1 MNIALIAHDQ
11 KKAEMIAFVKEYEDV
26 FKEHQLYTTGT
37 TGLRIMENTDL
48 KVHRFLS
55 GPYGGDQQIGAYVAE
70 GKIDFV
76 IFFSDPLT
84 AQPHDPDVKAL
95 MRIAQVYDIPM
106 AINKATA
113 DFLIHS
119 KFMNE
124 TYDHQVINFRKN
136 VNDRAKT
143 L

>member
-70 GKIDFV
+70 GRIDLV
-76 IFFSDPLT
+76 IFFRDPLT
-84 AQPHDPDVKAL
+84 AQPHEPDVSAL
-95 MRIAQVYDIPM
+95 MRLCDV
-106 AINKATA
+106 
-113 DFLIHS
+113 
-119 KFMNE
+119 
-124 TYDHQVINFRKN
+124 HQVPLASNLIAGKMMLE
-136 VNDRAKT
+136 ALKKS
-143 L
+143 

>member
-76 IFFSDPLT
+76 IFFRDPLT
-84 AQPHDPDVKAL
+84 AQPHEPDVSAL
-95 MRIAQVYDIPM
+95 MRLCDV
-106 AINKATA
+106 
-113 DFLIHS
+113 
-119 KFMNE
+119 
-124 TYDHQVINFRKN
+124 HQVPLASNLTAGKI
-136 VNDRAKT
+136 T
-143 L
+143 LEALKKS